1 MSDKKWDNFL
11 SQLRLIISC
20 TNWRRDG
27 NENPDVGGIHIPLR
41 RGKLRERRKLFINV
55 VINILLKI
63 KNFSVIKFSETR
75 PYI

>member
-27 NENPDVGGIHIPLR
+27 NENPDVGGIDIPLR
-41 RGKLRERRKLFINV
+41 RDKLRERRKLFINV
-55 VINILLKI
+55 VITIDKKLLNK
-63 KNFSVIKFSETR
+63 KLFC
-75 PYI
+75 Y